1 MKKVYKSTL
10 VVLASLFL
18 LGSCTPQA
26 NNKVGAMKSPQP
38 FAGADVSDRASS
50 EQHDACLSRKSR
62 FYR

>member
-26 NNKVGAMKSPQP
+26 NNKAGAMKSPIEYVNP
-38 FAGADVSDRASS
+38 YICWCRRIRPCIFRTA
-50 EQHDACLSRKSR
+50 
-62 FYR
+62 

>member
-26 NNKVGAMKSPQP
+26 NNQ
-38 FAGADVSDRASS
+38 
-50 EQHDACLSRKSR
+50 C
-62 FYR
+62 

>member
-26 NNKVGAMKSPQP
+26 NNKVGAMKSPIEYLNQ
-38 FAGADVSDRASS
+38 
-50 EQHDACLSRKSR
+50 
-62 FYR
+62 